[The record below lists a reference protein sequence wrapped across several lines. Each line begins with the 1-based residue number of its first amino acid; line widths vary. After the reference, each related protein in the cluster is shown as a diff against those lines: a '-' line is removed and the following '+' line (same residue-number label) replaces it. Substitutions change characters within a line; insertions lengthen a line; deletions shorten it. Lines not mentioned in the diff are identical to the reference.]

1 MNKIKHTPHLL
12 YHTLYYKYCPL
23 LLMAFMAFMGGAIIP
38 SPAYAAQPV
47 PWQLDLQPAATPI
60 MEQTASLHT
69 FLLYLAFAISLFV
82 LLLLAYVM
90 IRFNAKANPVP
101 SKTSHNTSLE
111 IIWTLIPVLI
121 LIVVSVPSF
130 SLLYAQ
136 KTLPPI
142 DMTIKATGYQWYWG
156 YEYPDHDNIEF
167 DALMLF
173 DDELAEGQP
182 RLLTT
187 DNAVVVPV
195 DTNVRVIV
203 TAADVIHNWAMPAFG
218 IKMDAVPGRLNETW
232 FRAEKT
238 GTYYGQCSEL
248 CGARHAFMPIMVK
261 VVTKEEFEA
270 WVEQAKAE
278 FLSHHS
284 NEKDTSYHLEAEQE
298 EEGA

>member
-1 MNKIKHTPHLL
+1 MNNIKHILHLL
-12 YHTLYYKYCPL
+12 YHTLYYKYRPL
-23 LLMAFMAFMGGAIIP
+23 ALMAFIAFIGAIMA

-47 PWQLDLQPAATPI
+47 PWQLDLQPAATPL

-90 IRFNAKANPVP
+90 IKFNAKANPVP
-101 SKTSHNTSLE
+101 SKTSHNTPLE

-156 YEYPDHDNIEF
+156 YEYPDHGNIEF

-182 RLLTT
+182 RLLAT
-187 DNAVVVPV
+187 DNPVVVPV
-195 DTNVRVIV
+195 NTNVRVIV

-248 CGARHAFMPIMVK
+248 CGTRHAFMPIMVK
-261 VVTKEEFEA
+261 VVTKEEFDI
-270 WVEQAKAE
+270 WVEQAKKE
-278 FLSHHS
+278 FAHHS
-284 NEKDTSYHLEAEQE
+284 SEKEIAHHLEAEQE
-298 EEGA
+298 EEGT